1 MASAIR
7 CPPAA
12 RAIGARAEWAAGAA
26 RAGSP
31 MVNAAGEGSTLA
43 LALRA
48 DPAAIPIIMLTV
60 RVEDTDRIVGL
71 ELGADDYITKPFNP
85 HEVVAR
91 VRAVLRRAA
100 GPTAPASRL
109 QHGALALDLDAH
121 RVAVAGIAA
130 EDLPHVFERFYRAD
144 HHGRAREAGGSGLG
158 LAITRQLVRLQ
169 GGVVG
174 VESAPG
180 QGARFWF
187 SLPTPPGTP

>member
-130 EDLPHVFERFYRAD
+130 EDLPHVFERFYRVRD
-144 HHGRAREAGGSGLG
+144 GDRDDNKGIGLG
-158 LAITRQLVRLQ
+158 LAFVAWIVKAHGGRLS
-169 GGVVG
+169 VSS
-174 VESAPG
+174 EPG
-180 QGARFWF
+180 QGATFEIT
-187 SLPTPPGTP
+187 LPAK